1 MLTCT
6 HYTYK
11 NIKKKLYFIK
21 KQKKQKKL
29 NIFLMKNI
37 KCYKI
42 KKKTKQ
48 QKLNI
53 LLMKN
58 I

>member
-1 MLTCT
+1 MHSL
-6 HYTYK
+6 YLK

-37 KCYKI
+37 KCYK
-42 KKKTKQ
+42 KKKQKTK
-48 QKLNI
+48 
-53 LLMKN
+53 KN
-58 I
+58 

>member
-21 KQKKQKKL
+21 KQKKTK
-29 NIFLMKNI
+29 
-37 KCYKI
+37 KI
-42 KKKTKQ
+42 KYI
-48 QKLNI
+48 LNEKHKM
-53 LLMKN
+53 L
-58 I
+58 